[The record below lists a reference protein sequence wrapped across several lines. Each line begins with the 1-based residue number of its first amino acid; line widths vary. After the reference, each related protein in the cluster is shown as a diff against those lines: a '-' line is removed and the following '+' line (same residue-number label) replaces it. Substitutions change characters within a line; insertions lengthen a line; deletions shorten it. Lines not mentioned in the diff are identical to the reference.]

1 MQTKTLL
8 VGAFAVVFGI
18 VSAVGAFISQRN
30 SQGVTETV
38 ALVTAGGELP
48 RGTLLTAEHLTLT
61 KFPASSVPPSAIRE
75 VEKAVGRTVKD
86 PLAKGELLLENRL
99 TELGVGRGLPPLIPK
114 GMRAVSIPTSNI
126 SSGVTGFVM
135 PNNKVD
141 VLLTMHGNG
150 GQQDPTGGGRTITL
164 LQNVTVLAVDQR
176 IEAPTEQKI
185 DLKEMKA
192 VTLLVTPQQAE
203 QLDLGQN
210 KGVLRLT
217 LRNPLDD
224 EITPV
229 DEVTLTSLSG
239 TGRPAAGKA
248 EGAEFDAT
256 PVFVAVPPRTKR
268 PVHVLTM
275 RGHETD
281 HTVVFSRQSNA
292 SSPGKLVTRTR

>member
-8 VGAFAVVFGI
+8 VGAFAVVFGV

-48 RGTLLTAEHLTLT
+48 RGTLLTAEHLMLT
-61 KFPASSVPPSAIRE
+61 RFPAAAVPPSAIRE
-75 VEKAVGRTVKD
+75 VEKAIGRTVKD

-141 VLLTMHGNG
+141 VLLTMHGHG

-164 LQNVTVLAVDQR
+164 LQNVTVLAVDQK
-176 IEAPTEQKI
+176 IEAPTEQKM

-224 EITPV
+224 EISAV
-229 DEVTLTSLSG
+229 DEVTLSSLSG
-239 TGRPAAGKA
+239 TGRPAVNSADV
-248 EGAEFDAT
+248 FDELSN
-256 PVFVAVPPRTKR
+256 PVEAPSKPKR
-268 PVHVLTM
+268 KIQVLTM
-275 RGHETD
+275 RGHEMD
-281 HTVVFSRQSNA
+281 HSEVYERRSPQ
-292 SSPGKLVTRTR
+292 SSPGKLVTRAAE

>member
-38 ALVTAGGELP
+38 ALVTAGGELS

-75 VEKAVGRTVKD
+75 VEKAIGRTVKD

-141 VLLTMHGNG
+141 VLLTMHGHG

-164 LQNVTVLAVDQR
+164 LQNVTVLAVDQK
-176 IEAPTEQKI
+176 IEAPTEQKM
-185 DLKEMKA
+185 DLKEMKSEA
-192 VTLLVTPQQAE
+192 RFWTLCYE
-203 QLDLGQN
+203 GRM
-210 KGVLRLT
+210 RLM
-217 LRNPLDD
+217 
-224 EITPV
+224 
-229 DEVTLTSLSG
+229 SL
-239 TGRPAAGKA
+239 
-248 EGAEFDAT
+248 
-256 PVFVAVPPRTKR
+256 VFVSWR
-268 PVHVLTM
+268 LL
-275 RGHETD
+275 
-281 HTVVFSRQSNA
+281 
-292 SSPGKLVTRTR
+292 SSPMPLPLSREMFLSTCSRRFGQSWQGCLTVLMCILNAHT